1 MAKLPSKPDSLRDA
15 VAEAIEAQRSF
26 EEARPTR
33 LGRGAE
39 RLTAPLG
46 SVFGSVIPPAV
57 VRRGVAAADRLA
69 GATMPNGISG
79 HDLTDIAACERA
91 AVRVQG
97 WAAGANAATGA
108 ASGFFGA
115 AGLTVDIPATITLAV
130 RNVRATG
137 ATYGFDG
144 DSADERAF
152 RLMVLEV
159 ATSQAGETR
168 DESIAALNRMAVW
181 LRSPEGRLVAEKGGE
196 WLRDKVIERIARQ
209 LGFSLTGRGLGRV
222 VPIVGGVVAA
232 SVNASFQTDVS
243 RAARYAYRQRWLMA
257 RQLLPG
263 PVAGEAPA
271 PAEAPGS

>member
-1 MAKLPSKPDSLRDA
+1 
-15 VAEAIEAQRSF
+15 
-26 EEARPTR
+26 
-33 LGRGAE
+33 
-39 RLTAPLG
+39 
-46 SVFGSVIPPAV
+46 
-57 VRRGVAAADRLA
+57 
-69 GATMPNGISG
+69 MPNGISG
-79 HDLTDIAACERA
+79 HDVTDIAACERA

-181 LRSPEGRLVAEKGGE
+181 LR
-196 WLRDKVIERIARQ
+196 I
-209 LGFSLTGRGLGRV
+209 
-222 VPIVGGVVAA
+222 
-232 SVNASFQTDVS
+232 
-243 RAARYAYRQRWLMA
+243 
-257 RQLLPG
+257 
-263 PVAGEAPA
+263 PA
-271 PAEAPGS
+271 